1 MSAETFWQQERISR
15 VVRQSLA
22 HAARKSGAQGPLQ
35 LKQSPGNYL
44 GTVSFGAG
52 GFGGK
57 DCGLNCLPFLLP
69 FLLPLWLW
77 VFVLVLPFLPVSVV
91 AIFPISVVLVVPLV
105 ACANDKLAPS
115 NRANT
120 NVASFFM
127 LPPLKG
133 SSVLIILTRSGRD
146 SFLSS
151 PIGYLWRTFW
161 KREIVPDGD
170 VLRDLDQD
178 RKSTRL
184 NSSHT

>member
-1 MSAETFWQQERISR
+1 MGRFNSTQFGGIYFGGG
-15 VVRQSLA
+15 VVV
-22 HAARKSGAQGPLQ
+22 PLQ
-35 LKQSPGNYL
+35 LFLLFLP
-44 GTVSFGAG
+44 
-52 GFGGK
+52 
-57 DCGLNCLPFLLP
+57 PFLP
-69 FLLPLWLW
+69 C

-146 SFLSS
+146 SFLGS
-151 PIGYLWRTFW
+151 PIGYLWSTFW
-161 KREIVPDGD
+161 KRATVPDGYV
-170 VLRDLDQD
+170 VL
-178 RKSTRL
+178 
-184 NSSHT
+184 